1 MQRLIGKEW
10 SGINVATRFVNNIT
24 ESCDIQSYRNER
36 ERRGRK
42 EGRREGGKE
51 GRREGVRDRGRDQ
64 VGEGESRRKWV

>member
-24 ESCDIQSYRNER
+24 ESCDIQSDRER
-36 ERRGRK
+36 EKVGEREERK
-42 EGRREGGKE
+42 EGGKE
-51 GRREGVRDRGRDQ
+51 GKREGGREG